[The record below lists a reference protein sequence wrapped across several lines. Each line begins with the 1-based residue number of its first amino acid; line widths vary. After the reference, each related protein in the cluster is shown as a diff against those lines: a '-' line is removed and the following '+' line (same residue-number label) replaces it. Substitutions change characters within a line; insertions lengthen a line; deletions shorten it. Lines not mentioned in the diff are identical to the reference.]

1 MFGRILSVA
10 LLLSTVTASSQAFA
24 LSDCPVDVE
33 CGTSPITM
41 LAALPLSGLSV
52 LAGTFVVPALVK
64 SDTEEGPGYLS
75 LMVTNLLIS
84 TTVGLTVLADP
95 MEVFGSGDDNRYLAA
110 NAILPV
116 AASMGTSLILRAFF
130 SGPDPITQSAESSS
144 YVPAVG
150 MMVGEHHKGLILG
163 WAF

>member
-10 LLLSTVTASSQAFA
+10 LLLSTFTGSSQAFA

-75 LMVTNLLIS
+75 LMVANLLIS

-110 NAILPV
+110 NALLAGSRQYGDFTHTTGILQWSR
-116 AASMGTSLILRAFF
+116 ARRSERRELELR
-130 SGPDPITQSAESSS
+130 SGGRYD
-144 YVPAVG
+144 G
-150 MMVGEHHKGLILG
+150 G
-163 WAF
+163 

>member
-1 MFGRILSVA
+1 MWDLA
-10 LLLSTVTASSQAFA
+10 
-24 LSDCPVDVE
+24 DYDV
-33 CGTSPITM
+33 
-41 LAALPLSGLSV
+41 AALPLSGLSV

-110 NAILPV
+110 NALLPV

-130 SGPDPITQSAESSS
+130 SGPEPTAQSTESSS
-144 YVPAVG
+144 YLPAVG

>member
-10 LLLSTVTASSQAFA
+10 LLLSTFTASSQAFA
-24 LSDCPVDVE
+24 LSPCPTETE
-33 CGTSPITM
+33 CGVSPIATF
-41 LAALPLSGLSV
+41 AAFPISGLSV

-75 LMVTNLLIS
+75 LMFANLLIS

-95 MEVFGSGDDNRYLAA
+95 MLVFDEGETSLYFAA
-110 NAILPV
+110 NAVLPV
-116 AASMGTSLILRAFF
+116 AASVGTSLILRAFF
-130 SGPDPITQSAESSS
+130 SGPEPIAQSAESLS

>member
-10 LLLSTVTASSQAFA
+10 LLLSTFTGSSQAFA

-75 LMVTNLLIS
+75 LWLPTCSSNYRWS
-84 TTVGLTVLADP
+84 HGTGGSDGG
-95 MEVFGSGDDNRYLAA
+95 FGSGDINFTWQPMPYCR
-110 NAILPV
+110 
-116 AASMGTSLILRAFF
+116 
-130 SGPDPITQSAESSS
+130 
-144 YVPAVG
+144 
-150 MMVGEHHKGLILG
+150 
-163 WAF
+163 

>member
-1 MFGRILSVA
+1 MFGRILSVT
-10 LLLSTVTASSQAFA
+10 LLLSTFTASSQAFA
-24 LSDCPVDVE
+24 LSPCPDDAE
-33 CGTSPITM
+33 CGISPITM
-41 LAALPLSGLSV
+41 FAALPLSGLSV

-75 LMVTNLLIS
+75 LMIANLLIS

-95 MEVFGSGDDNRYLAA
+95 MEVFDGGDESLYLAA
-110 NAILPV
+110 NAVLPV
-116 AASMGTSLILRAFF
+116 AASVGTSLILRAFF
-130 SGPDPITQSAESSS
+130 GGPERIAQSAESSS

-150 MMVGEHHKGLILG
+150 MMVGEHHKGLVLG